1 MHLRA
6 VTGGA
11 LGAAAVVVLC
21 VAMAAGLGLSTGGP
35 DPEVRQRVEACR
47 KIVLAD
53 VPRAK
58 LMLLGTFHFQ
68 DAGLDTYKP
77 KHTFDVFSEP
87 GQAQIAEVLDRLAEF
102 NPTKVAVEA
111 DATAQDRVDTRYAE
125 FRSGTAKPSANEITQ
140 IGYTLAARLKHE
152 RVYAIDADPSEHLPE
167 PDVQA
172 SAERLGQAALMQSPV
187 MGRYFQAI
195 GVLDELKTQAPLRTV
210 LLVMN
215 DPGLVTLGHGV
226 YLTGSFQVG
235 DGKDYAG
242 ADAFPTTWYN
252 RNLRIF
258 SNILRLAGP
267 EERILVLIGAGHL
280 GILRHAAECSPDV
293 ELVEVSSILGD
304 R

>member
-1 MHLRA
+1 MHFRA
-6 VTGGA
+6 VAGVA
-11 LGAAAVVVLC
+11 LGAAVVAVLC
-21 VAMAAGLGLSTGGP
+21 GAMARGTGGGP
-35 DPEVRQRVEACR
+35 DPIVREHVEACR
-47 KIVLAD
+47 KIVLGD
-53 VPRAK
+53 RPRPTV
-58 LMLLGTFHFQ
+58 LLLGTFHFQ

-77 KHTFDVFSEP
+77 KHTFDVFSEQ
-87 GQAQIAEVLDRLAEF
+87 GQAQIGEVLDRLAEF

-111 DATAQDRVDTRYAE
+111 HVSSQDRVDTRYAE
-125 FRSGTAKPSANEITQ
+125 FRAGTAKPSANEITQ
-140 IGYTLAARLKHE
+140 IGYTLAARLKQE

-167 PDVQA
+167 PDWKA
-172 SAERLGQAALMQSPV
+172 SAERLGQTALFESPV
-187 MGRYFQAI
+187 MARYFQAI
-195 GVLDELKTQAPLRTV
+195 EKLDELKTQLPLRKT

-215 DPGLVTLGHGV
+215 DPELVELGHGG
-226 YLTGSFQVG
+226 YLTGPFQIG

-267 EERILVLIGAGHL
+267 EDRVLVVIGAGHL
-280 GILRHAAECSPDV
+280 GIIRHAAECSPDV